1 MSKSA
6 ELIRSCVERVAELR
20 NLARGNPEL
29 DQALH
34 WVKEFQSRRF
44 AATYTDLLNSR
55 EFGAASR
62 FFLMELY
69 GDWDYAQRDAQ
80 FARIAGALERY
91 FPTAVVATAVA
102 LAELHALT
110 EELDFEMAQT
120 SLDADISGQRDDCLR
135 YLESWRRVDRL
146 ADRTHQLDAVL
157 KVGAELDRLTRVRGL
172 RMMLRVMRGPAK
184 AAGLDALQR
193 FLEAGFDTFADM
205 SGTKN
210 LAASF
215 LETIGS
221 RERTWIGMLFNM
233 PKDACLRELHSYLG
247 R

>member
-6 ELIRSCVERVAELR
+6 ELIRACVERVAELR
-20 NLARGNPEL
+20 NIARGNPEL

-34 WVKEFQSRRF
+34 WIKDLQSRRF
-44 AATYTDLLNSR
+44 AATYADLLNSR
-55 EFGAASR
+55 EFGTASR

-80 FARIAGALERY
+80 FARIAGPLERY
-91 FPTAVVATAVA
+91 FPASVVATAVA
-102 LAELHALT
+102 LAQLHALT
-110 EELDFEMAQT
+110 EELDFAMAQA
-120 SLDADISGQRDDCLR
+120 SLETDIRGQRDECLR
-135 YLESWRRVDRL
+135 YLESWRRVERL

-172 RMMLRVMRGPAK
+172 RMMLRMMRGPAK

-193 FLEAGFDTFADM
+193 FLEAGFDTFAEM
-205 SGTKN
+205 SSTKN

-215 LETIGS
+215 LETIAS
-221 RERTWIGMLFNM
+221 RERTWIGKLFNM

-247 R
+247 T